1 MNKSERA
8 ALVQRYTQGHSVV
21 VEALAGITPAELDA
35 RHDGWSAREV
45 VHHLADSEM
54 TSAIRLRRLLAEDRP
69 VIDGYDEETFAR
81 VLGYAERPIEAALDA
96 FSAARRTTA
105 EILARMT
112 DAEWAREGTHSE
124 SGRYTAEDWLQ
135 IYAAHGHEHAAQI
148 DRVLRLTRGQAAAD

>member
-1 MNKSERA
+1 MKR
-8 ALVQRYTQGHSVV
+8 
-21 VEALAGITPAELDA
+21 
-35 RHDGWSAREV
+35 GWTAREV

-69 VIDGYDEETFAR
+69 VINGYDEETFAR

-96 FSAARRTTA
+96 FSAARRTTG

-112 DAEWAREGTHSE
+112 DADWAREGTHSD

-135 IYAAHGHEHAAQI
+135 IYAAHGHDHAQQI
-148 DRVLRLTRGQAAAD
+148 RRARSGS

>member
-1 MNKSERA
+1 MRMDKSERD
-8 ALVQRYTQGHSVV
+8 ALIKQYRQGHSVV

-35 RHDGWSAREV
+35 RHEGWTAREV

-54 TSAIRLRRLLAEDRP
+54 TSAIRLRRLLAEDHP
-69 VIDGYDEETFAR
+69 IIGGYDEAMFAR
-81 VLGYAERPIEAALDA
+81 VLGYAERPIDAALDA

-112 DAEWAREGTHSE
+112 DADWAREGTHSE

-135 IYAAHGHEHAAQI
+135 IYASHGHDHADQI
-148 DRVLRLTRGQAAAD
+148 RTARGGS

>member
-1 MNKSERA
+1 MNKSERDV
-8 ALVQRYTQGHSVV
+8 LVKQYTQGHSVV
-21 VEALAGITPAELDA
+21 IEALAGITSTELDA
-35 RHDGWSAREV
+35 RRDGWTAREV

-69 VIDGYDEETFAR
+69 VINGYDEETFAR

-112 DAEWAREGTHSE
+112 DADWVREGTHSE
-124 SGRYTAEDWLQ
+124 SGRYTPEDWLQ
-135 IYAAHGHEHAAQI
+135 IYAAHGHDHAEQI
-148 DRVLRLTRGQAAAD
+148 RRARAGN

>member
-1 MNKSERA
+1 MNKSERD
-8 ALVQRYTQGHSVV
+8 ALVQQYSQGYAVV
-21 VEALAGITPAELDA
+21 VEALVGISASELDA
-35 RHDGWSAREV
+35 RHDGWTAREV

-69 VIDGYDEETFAR
+69 HIYGYDEETFAR

-112 DAEWAREGTHSE
+112 EVDWARAGTHSE

-135 IYAAHGHEHAAQI
+135 IYAAHGHDHAQQI
-148 DRVLRLTRGQAAAD
+148 LRARRGN